1 MTDKKDKFNEKSAAA
16 DSSYILVAERQ
27 DGAKKIEVKDLTVS
41 LPGDRGVHLVED
53 VNLTLNAGDRV
64 VMTGA
69 SGSGKTTVAKALLN
83 QWDYGTGLVVM
94 PSGVKMMAMS
104 QQPHFPNGPLRAIM
118 NMSPEDKPVY
128 KDEELTKALQT
139 VGHDRLI
146 QHIPGQQIKL
156 TMDDFMD
163 KAAGIF
169 AAAKEQEFSEEV
181 VLKMTGD
188 LSALM
193 TDLVNEQFEVV
204 QFVPDEQGREF
215 AAQIYGALRECF
227 GGDVALDLAATLAT
241 HLVGVM
247 DVALAKPLRD
257 AMVSDIGKS
266 VEKHG
271 KGVTPYTSLQVDF
284 MAGRMEKSMK
294 KRMTAYL
301 SNDDT
306 DDKARPIR
314 INGLQAEHVA
324 HEMRKA
330 FVDEMKPYVND
341 SAMSRMFNVVSSP
354 VSLFSLSSRGS
365 KVAFEMA
372 QRMTS
377 FMDRQVWT
385 GNDFKTRLSGG
396 ERQKLT
402 MATAFL
408 HKPDVLILD
417 EITAALDEKTGI
429 KLYKELMEQLPEE
442 AIVISIAHNKHI
454 IQFHT
459 HHAHLDNR
467 TINITPIDENYVLPG
482 QDSAPEDDN
491 VPSAPDASIRKPK
504 P

>member
-1 MTDKKDKFNEKSAAA
+1 MTDQKDKFNKKSAAT

-27 DGAKKIEVKDLTVS
+27 DGAKTIEVKDLTVS
-41 LPGDRGVHLVED
+41 LPGDRGVHLVKD
-53 VNLTLNAGDRV
+53 VNMTLNAGDRV

-118 NMSPEDKPVY
+118 NMKPDHKPVY
-128 KDEELTKALQT
+128 KDEELTKALQI

-146 QHIPGQQIKL
+146 QHIPGQQVKL
-156 TMDDFMD
+156 TMDDFME
-163 KAAGIF
+163 KAADIF
-169 AAAKEQEFSEEV
+169 ATAKEQEFSEEV
-181 VLKMTGD
+181 VMKMTTD
-188 LSALM
+188 LSELM
-193 TDLVNEQFEVV
+193 TGLVNEQFEVV

-215 AAQIYGALRECF
+215 AAQIYGKLRECF
-227 GGDVALDLAATLAT
+227 GGYVALDLAATLAT

-247 DVALAKPLRD
+247 DLALAKPLRD
-257 AMVSDIGKS
+257 AMVTDMEKS
-266 VEKHG
+266 VEKYG
-271 KGVTPYTSLQVDF
+271 KSVTPYTPLQVDF

-294 KRMTAYL
+294 KHMKAYL
-301 SNDDT
+301 NNEDT

-314 INGLQAEHVA
+314 INGLQAEYVA
-324 HEMRKA
+324 SEMRKA
-330 FVDEMKPYVND
+330 FVEDMQPYVN
-341 SAMSRMFNVVSSP
+341 SGTLSQIYNAAALP
-354 VSLFSLSSRGS
+354 VSLLAMRSRGS
-365 KVAFEMA
+365 KVAFEMT

-385 GNDFKTRLSGG
+385 GNDFKSRLSGG

-402 MATAFL
+402 MAIAFL
-408 HKPDVLILD
+408 HKPDILILD

-442 AIVISIAHNKHI
+442 SIVISIAHNKHI

-459 HHAHLDNR
+459 HHAHLENQ
-467 TINITPIDENYVLPG
+467 TINMTEIDENYVLPE
-482 QDSAPEDDN
+482 QDDTPEDDA
-491 VPSAPDASIRKPK
+491 PSRSDAPVRTPK